1 MYKALGGPQSPPAP
15 KMNWTARLAKSPA
28 LTGRLPSAVVVGEP
42 VGRAVRAVV
51 PPMAEG
57 AVWQP
62 AYVGLGSN
70 LDGPVDRVLRAF
82 TQLAGLPQTQ
92 LVARSSLWH
101 TPPVGPVEQ
110 PPFVNAV
117 AGLLTQLSPRELLD
131 VLLAA
136 ERLQGRQRE
145 LRWGPR
151 TLDLDL
157 LVYGAGQVDEPG
169 LTVPHPEMSRRAF
182 VLYPLAEVA
191 PTLSVPGQGRVA
203 ALAAAADGAGLE
215 RLIP

>member
-1 MYKALGGPQSPPAP
+1 
-15 KMNWTARLAKSPA
+15 
-28 LTGRLPSAVVVGEP
+28 
-42 VGRAVRAVV
+42 
-51 PPMAEG
+51 MAEVT
-57 AVWQP
+57 VWQP

-82 TQLAGLPQTQ
+82 TQLAGLPKTR
-92 LVARSSLWH
+92 LLARSSLWH

-131 VLLAA
+131 ALLSE
-136 ERLQGRQRE
+136 ERVQGRQRE

-157 LVYGAGQVDEPG
+157 LVYGAGQVDEPS

-215 RLIP
+215 RLEP

>member
-1 MYKALGGPQSPPAP
+1 MVRRATNPVLKV
-15 KMNWTARLAKSPA
+15 R
-28 LTGRLPSAVVVGEP
+28 RRSAVGVGEP
-42 VGRAVRAVV
+42 AGRAVRVAV
-51 PPMAEG
+51 PLMAEG
-57 AVWQP
+57 VVWQP

-70 LDGPVDRVLRAF
+70 LDGPVARVLRAF
-82 TQLAGLPQTQ
+82 TQLAGLPQTRM
-92 LVARSSLWH
+92 VARSSLWH

-117 AGLLTQLSPRELLD
+117 AGLITQLSPRELLD
-131 VLLAA
+131 ALLAE
-136 ERLQGRQRE
+136 ERVQGRQRE

-191 PTLSVPGQGRVA
+191 PTLLVPGQGRVA

-215 RLIP
+215 RLEP

>member
-1 MYKALGGPQSPPAP
+1 MAKLVTSLEL
-15 KMNWTARLAKSPA
+15 KVRLS
-28 LTGRLPSAVVVGEP
+28 SAVVVEP

-82 TQLAGLPQTQ
+82 TQLAALPQTQ
-92 LVARSSLWH
+92 LVSRSSLWH

-117 AGLLTQLSPRELLD
+117 AALLTQLSPRQLLEA
-131 VLLAA
+131 LLAA
-136 ERLQGRQRE
+136 ERVQGRERE
-145 LRWGPR
+145 VRWGPR

-182 VLYPLAEVA
+182 VLYPLAEIA

-215 RLIP
+215 RLNL

>member
-1 MYKALGGPQSPPAP
+1 M
-15 KMNWTARLAKSPA
+15 ARRATNPVLKV
-28 LTGRLPSAVVVGEP
+28 RRRSAVGVGEP
-42 VGRAVRAVV
+42 AGRAVRVAV
-51 PPMAEG
+51 PLMAEG
-57 AVWQP
+57 VVWQP

-70 LDGPVDRVLRAF
+70 LDGPVARVLRAF
-82 TQLAGLPQTQ
+82 TQLAGLPQTRM
-92 LVARSSLWH
+92 VARSSLWH

-117 AGLLTQLSPRELLD
+117 AGLITQLSPRELLD
-131 VLLAA
+131 ALLAE
-136 ERLQGRQRE
+136 ERVQGRQRE

-191 PTLSVPGQGRVA
+191 STLLVPGQGRVA

-215 RLIP
+215 RLEP

>member
-1 MYKALGGPQSPPAP
+1 
-15 KMNWTARLAKSPA
+15 
-28 LTGRLPSAVVVGEP
+28 
-42 VGRAVRAVV
+42 
-51 PPMAEG
+51 MAEL

-70 LDGPVDRVLRAF
+70 MDGPVARVERAF
-82 TQLAGLPQTQ
+82 TQLAALPHTL

-117 AGLLTQLSPRELLD
+117 AGLLTRLSPRDLLD
-131 VLLAA
+131 ELLAA
-136 ERLQGRQRE
+136 ERVQGRQRE
-145 LRWGPR
+145 VRWGPR

-157 LVYGAGQVDEPG
+157 LVYGSSQVAEPG

-191 PTLSVPGQGRVA
+191 PVLLVPGQGRVA
-203 ALAAAADGAGLE
+203 ALAAVADGAGLE
-215 RLIP
+215 RLRT

>member
-1 MYKALGGPQSPPAP
+1 
-15 KMNWTARLAKSPA
+15 
-28 LTGRLPSAVVVGEP
+28 
-42 VGRAVRAVV
+42 
-51 PPMAEG
+51 MAEG
-57 AVWQP
+57 VVWQP

-70 LDGPVDRVLRAF
+70 LDGPVARVLRAF
-82 TQLAGLPQTQ
+82 TQLAGLPQTRM
-92 LVARSSLWH
+92 VARSSLWH

-117 AGLLTQLSPRELLD
+117 AGLITQLSPRELLD
-131 VLLAA
+131 ALLAE
-136 ERLQGRQRE
+136 ERVQGRQRE

-191 PTLSVPGQGRVA
+191 PTLLVPGQGCVA

-215 RLIP
+215 RLEP

>member
-1 MYKALGGPQSPPAP
+1 M
-15 KMNWTARLAKSPA
+15 ARRATNPVLKV
-28 LTGRLPSAVVVGEP
+28 RRRSAVGVG
-42 VGRAVRAVV
+42 VSAGRAVRAAV

-70 LDGPVDRVLRAF
+70 LDGPVARVLRAF
-82 TQLAGLPQTQ
+82 TQLAGLPQTR

-117 AGLLTQLSPRELLD
+117 AGLITQLSPRELLD
-131 VLLAA
+131 ALLAE
-136 ERLQGRQRE
+136 ERVQGRQRE

-182 VLYPLAEVA
+182 VLYPLVEVA
-191 PTLSVPGQGRVA
+191 PTLLVPGQGRVA

-215 RLIP
+215 RLEP